1 MHGLQGTPTARPAG
15 KKRDPARRA
24 AGQSSTA
31 SSRTWRQL
39 LVWLHVLSSVSWM
52 SQAIVMCTLLGISAA
67 SPAGELKGASAH
79 VAELLD
85 VTVLTSSANMSAFT
99 GFALAATTT
108 WGYFHHWW
116 VATKFVITFG
126 QLYLGIFV
134 LSAAMPDVLTA
145 ASRGEDGPAASVA
158 LGAGLM
164 AGALAFQAWLSVAKP
179 WGRTP
184 LAARARTRPST
195 APRWL
200 LALTVL
206 VPIIDI
212 PFGILII
219 DRPLPALSLA
229 ILAIAL
235 VARTRQHHRA
245 VHLRRATSA
254 SS

>member
-1 MHGLQGTPTARPAG
+1 MNELQVASNARRGGTS
-15 KKRDPARRA
+15 RDPASRTAGRA
-24 AGQSSTA
+24 GTP
-31 SSRTWRQL
+31 SRTWRQL

-52 SQAIVMCTLLGISAA
+52 SQAVALCTLLGISAA
-67 SPAGELKGASAH
+67 SPAGELKRSTAH
-79 VAELLD
+79 IAELLD
-85 VTVLTSSANMSAFT
+85 ATVLVSSANISAFT

-116 VATKFVITFG
+116 VAAKFVITFS

-134 LSAAMPDVLTA
+134 LSAAMPDVVTA
-145 ASRGEDGPAASVA
+145 ASRGQDGFAAPVA

-184 LAARARTRPST
+184 LATRASIRPST

-206 VPIIDI
+206 APVIDI
-212 PFGILII
+212 PFGILLLGQ
-219 DRPLPALSLA
+219 PLPALSLTV
-229 ILAIAL
+229 LAIAL
-235 VARTRQHHRA
+235 VARTHRQRA
-245 VHLRRATSA
+245 SLQSRA
-254 SS
+254 